1 MTVEK
6 IIEYQNR
13 QYNIAELIEYINENL
28 ATDGEIETAIFVY
41 RKKGQGLFFILG
53 SEERDYDFETVN
65 WDLDKIKFSLIGDD
79 FEC

>member
-41 RKKGQGLFFILG
+41 RKQDQGLFFILG
-53 SEERDYDFETVN
+53 SEERDYNFETVN
-65 WDLDKIKFSLIGDD
+65 WDLDKIKFSLLDGD